1 MKKSKTIGII
11 ALIMMSVLV
20 FASCDKNGYEP
31 IQTSTDACQIIVQC
45 IDGSGNNLLDNK
57 KFVDGISIEGNASH
71 SKIKYDVRNAS
82 GGKSLFF
89 TAELPDQDDMRWSK
103 DRKEANGISKM
114 TMKFNKHKVELK
126 CHIKY
131 IANRPPAVSGGKATL
146 EEVSCNN
153 QTFKRSGSSVTITL
167 RMDKNGKLI

>member
-1 MKKSKTIGII
+1 MGKSKTIGII
-11 ALIMMSVLV
+11 ALIMMSVIV

-45 IDGSGNNLLDNK
+45 VDGSGNNLLDNK

-82 GGKSLFF
+82 SGKSLFF

-153 QTFKRSGSSVTITL
+153 KTFKRSGNSVTITL
-167 RMDKNGKLI
+167 KMDKNGKLL